1 VAARRCKVS
10 KTHPL
15 PLTVAPQS
23 AIQMRCIEALLV
35 LVPDGRPSTGGIASI
50 SPDLLRV
57 LHKPSRRG

>member
-1 VAARRCKVS
+1 
-10 KTHPL
+10 
-15 PLTVAPQS
+15 VAPQS
-23 AIQMRCIEALLV
+23 AIQMRCLEALLV